1 QFTPSPPEARRRRGG
16 RPDEFAPLPVRA
28 SRREGTRAPGRIWT
42 ASSPFQ
48 NVLFAACG
56 HAACNNPSGIHV
68 RCRPGA
74 LAGRLFQRAARH
86 FCPETPKKEHFRRIL
101 SPALSSYG
109 FVRTTRPLVLKKHHF
124 NPALLRFVETV
135 QQTGR

>member
-1 QFTPSPPEARRRRGG
+1 MSKDETTSNARNPKHRLKRLATAFFVGSGRQFTPSPPEARRRRGVG
-16 RPDEFAPLPVRA
+16 RGGRADEFAPLPAPLPVRA
-28 SRREGTRAPGRIWT
+28 SRREGTRAPSRIWT

-56 HAACNNPSGIHV
+56 HAAYNNPSGIHV

-86 FCPETPKKEHFRRIL
+86 FCPETPK
-101 SPALSSYG
+101 
-109 FVRTTRPLVLKKHHF
+109 
-124 NPALLRFVETV
+124 
-135 QQTGR
+135 